1 MITNLAFQKK
11 VMIYAQNAN
20 YFIIDR
26 LGVKPR
32 GFTPA
37 YKRAENRAENRLRD
51 NFRRPISLGQT
62 LPADYESGPPEE
74 SYDLSSKY
82 RVFTWILLWPFTSLN
97 IEQNLNSSWI
107 SLDIYPF
114 STSPVDHESGLPEE
128 SYDLSSKHQSFY

>member
-1 MITNLAFQKK
+1 MPKILTILLIHYESQCFLDFFFKPFFRPFRTFICLVQVLMITNLAFPKK

-82 RVFTWILLWPFTSLN
+82 RVFTWILL
-97 IEQNLNSSWI
+97 
-107 SLDIYPF
+107 
-114 STSPVDHESGLPEE
+114 
-128 SYDLSSKHQSFY
+128 